1 MTLTKR
7 LRQKDGSLVLP
18 TTQSFIIRVSGNDF
32 ERMVTLDKENGFSER
47 LENLAYQSYTIEEM
61 SSPYAVSYIIDDGKE
76 TSTASV
82 DINSDATRTI
92 TIINTRNDLFYDVG
106 SELDDLTIVIQ

>member
-1 MTLTKR
+1 
-7 LRQKDGSLVLP
+7 
-18 TTQSFIIRVSGNDF
+18 
-32 ERMVTLDKENGFSER
+32 
-47 LENLAYQSYTIEEM
+47 M

>member
-1 MTLTKR
+1 MP
-7 LRQKDGSLVLP
+7 S
-18 TTQSFIIRVSGNDF
+18 
-32 ERMVTLDKENGFSER
+32 
-47 LENLAYQSYTIEEM
+47 A
-61 SSPYAVSYIIDDGKE
+61 IDDGKE